1 MGNHPKG
8 YPGELEPPPASLGRG
23 CSMCY
28 TWAVLCPPVLPGW
41 FMGNVE
47 GLMRMLWSETWL

>member
-1 MGNHPKG
+1 MGNHLKG
-8 YPGELEPPPASLGRG
+8 YPGELEPPPASLGRR
-23 CSMCY
+23 CSVCY

-47 GLMRMLWSETWL
+47 GLMRML